1 MSNGD
6 NQKQY
11 FCHGLQELLE
21 LLVAWIREVYSFN
34 LGAESWM
41 ELLDTEGLEL
51 ASSCAG
57 TGLLLRND
65 CHFDL
70 VIFSRVLSR
79 TVPDCRL
86 DGTLE
91 GVNFE
96 QDKIPRSSGCGC
108 ICTLTPRP

>member
-6 NQKQY
+6 NQKLY
-11 FCHGLQELLE
+11 FCHGLHELLE
-21 LLVAWIREVYSFN
+21 LFVAWIREVYSFD

-57 TGLLLRND
+57 TALFLRKD
-65 CHFDL
+65 CHFDV
-70 VIFSRVLSR
+70 VIFNRGLSR
-79 TVPDCRL
+79 TVPGCRL

-96 QDKIPRSSGCGC
+96 QDKNPR
-108 ICTLTPRP
+108 IKWMWL